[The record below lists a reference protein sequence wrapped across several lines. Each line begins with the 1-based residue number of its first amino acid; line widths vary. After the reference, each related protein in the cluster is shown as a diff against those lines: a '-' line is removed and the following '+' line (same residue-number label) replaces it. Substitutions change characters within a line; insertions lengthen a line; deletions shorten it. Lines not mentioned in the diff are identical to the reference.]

1 MPFIWGSTMRFNFH
15 TSRILIFS
23 HLPTV
28 LLALALG
35 FSLTACDFFL
45 KHQSEEQPDSVE
57 LKADSMT
64 CLRGVPQFVRL
75 YLNDKASA
83 SQVHES
89 FDCLRSTIEHFEKFT
104 RGKTRPDWYG
114 ADELLSFLNEVL
126 NAESRVSPEFMR
138 EVLKFKT
145 LALGG
150 TPEGMSI
157 QEIRATKKLMDL
169 LERGLVK
176 SRGHIRYLLFQG
188 TDPNRTLDQEKRIQE
203 DVKNSIL
210 EILQLNPKGSQQYSF
225 SDFQL
230 LVEQF
235 NIYLG
240 EGQVLAPFLRWFPF
254 SQSIKSVFVGSDP
267 ELDDEKAWF
276 DYVQWGMRAYAIALD
291 FNYHIRTLSYEK
303 PAHWEAAIAWVNNI
317 FDWIDV
323 SPAIS
328 RKGSLSMVSINEVLK
343 EVMRS
348 GLFKAEL
355 DSSLVIETACRAV
368 LNLFDGPAGHRRQ
381 CFELESLSTQ
391 HYRFLKF
398 EWNAWVL
405 SQKQINQV
413 FEKRGNSRG
422 AVTWGEFKKSLN
434 SYDPNV
440 FVNTLKIREGERKAL
455 LQTYQEWRQTINRKN
470 PVVWGPE
477 HRVLV
482 KDIRPTDAIGFNG
495 MSVAN
500 GVRSTT
506 RFILRGYGEGTGTN
520 IYNFTISEAS
530 FQNIENDF
538 QQIGVAIRFLDSRNG
553 SSAKRTFKEANYLTF
568 SGDGN
573 DKLSAQ
579 ELFEVINILASAGH
593 QIANNIY
600 AYALAKN
607 CATNQVDQA
616 FGKQYLRK
624 DCFLEIFSEG
634 FSRFFHSAPGL
645 VSLRN
650 TKDLAAVM
658 KEMDQDLIK
667 LSRSEFSVEDRVEY
681 SEIRTMVAVLLYAE
695 VLRVVYDEN
704 QDLKLSEAEIRKAAP
719 RFKPFIEQQSPFG
732 SYGTEGIFTCLVFGQ
747 RKPGFNWTS
756 AGCLVNSIF
765 GYDTVNV
772 TELVK
777 VLAVLKQDMVK

>member
-1 MPFIWGSTMRFNFH
+1 MRFKIVF
-15 TSRILIFS
+15 
-23 HLPTV
+23 V
-28 LLALALG
+28 L
-35 FSLTACDFFL
+35 SLTLFVSGCDFFL
-45 KHQSEEQPDSVE
+45 KRQSESVPESME
-57 LKADSMT
+57 LKAGSMS
-64 CLRGVPQFVRL
+64 CLRDVPQLVRL
-75 YLNDKASA
+75 WLNDKAEEK
-83 SQVHES
+83 QVRAT
-89 FDCLRSTIEHFEKFT
+89 FDCLRKTIDHFEKFT
-104 RGKTRPDWYG
+104 RGKTRPDWY
-114 ADELLSFLNEVL
+114 ASEELLSFLNEIL
-126 NAESRVSPEFMR
+126 SAESRVSPAFIH

-150 TPEGMSI
+150 SPEGMTVH
-157 QEIRATKKLMDL
+157 EIRSAKKLMDL
-169 LERGLVK
+169 LEKGLIK

-188 TDPNRTLDQEKRIQE
+188 ADPSRTFDQEKQIQE

-210 EILQLNPKGSQQYSF
+210 EILQLNPKGSQQYTF

-240 EGQVLAPFLRWFPF
+240 EGEALAPFLRWFPF
-254 SQSIKSVFVGSDP
+254 SQSIKSVFVGNDP

-291 FNYHIRTLSYEK
+291 FNYHIRNLSYEK
-303 PAHWEAAIAWVNNI
+303 PAHWDSAIAWVNNI

-398 EWNAWVL
+398 EWNSWVL

-413 FEKRGNSRG
+413 FAQKGNSRN
-422 AVTWGEFKKSLN
+422 VLTWADFRKSLG

-440 FVNTLKIREGERKAL
+440 YVNTLKVRDAEKRAL
-455 LQTYQEWRQTINRKN
+455 LQTYQEWKTTIHRKHPLIWN
-470 PVVWGPE
+470 PE
-477 HRVLV
+477 HRLSLKRVT
-482 KDIRPTDAIGFNG
+482 PSDAVGFNG
-495 MSVAN
+495 MSIAN
-500 GVRSTT
+500 GIRSTV

-520 IYNFTISEAS
+520 IYNFNISEAS

-553 SSAKRTFKEANYLTF
+553 SSAKRTFKEANFLTF

-573 DKLSAQ
+573 ESLSAQ
-579 ELFEVINILASAGH
+579 ELFEVVNILASAGH
-593 QIANNIY
+593 QIANSIY
-600 AYALAKN
+600 TDAIVKE
-607 CATNQVDQA
+607 CGTSQSDQA
-616 FGKQYLRK
+616 FGKPYLRK
-624 DCFLEIFSEG
+624 DCFERVFKEG
-634 FSRFFHSAPGL
+634 FSRFFSSAPGL
-645 VSLRN
+645 VAIRN
-650 TKDLAAVM
+650 NKDLADSM
-658 KEMDQDLIK
+658 KIMDQDLIA
-667 LSRSEFSVEDRVEY
+667 LSRSDFSIEDRIEY
-681 SEIRTMVAVLLYAE
+681 SEIRTIVAVLLYAE

-704 QDLKLSEAEIRKAAP
+704 GDLKLNEAEVRKAAP
-719 RFKPFIEQQSPFG
+719 RFKTFIEQHSPLG
-732 SYGTEGIFTCLVFGQ
+732 SRGTEGIFACLVFGQ
-747 RKPGFNWTS
+747 KKPGFNWTS
-756 AGCLVNSIF
+756 AGCLVNTVI
-765 GYDTVNV
+765 GYDTVSV
-772 TELVK
+772 PELVK